1 VTAAENGTSLSAD
14 FPCGVAPFAL
24 NGAAGRIEALA
35 TCPARERK
43 PGACVAICH
52 PHPLHGGTM
61 HNKVVQTLA
70 RGFGDLGLR
79 TLRFNFRGVGASAGA
94 HDQAIGETDD
104 TVVMLEWLGAQRPQD
119 ELWLA
124 GFSFGA
130 YVAMRAAARFPVARV
145 VAVAPAVHLYDFASI
160 PAPRVPWLVIQG
172 DDDEIVPAG
181 EVHKWAEG
189 LGPLVRVVRMEG
201 TGHLFHGML
210 NELKGIIVREMG
222 K

>member
-1 VTAAENGTSLSAD
+1 MPFRRAE
-14 FPCGVAPFAL
+14 P
-24 NGAAGRIEALA
+24 GAAVPVTLPGASGNLEALIIR
-35 TCPARERK
+35 PAQERT
-43 PGACVAICH
+43 PGASAVICH

-61 HNKVVQTLA
+61 HNKVVHTLA
-70 RGFGDLGLR
+70 RAFGDLGLH

-94 HDQAIGETDD
+94 HDHAVGETDD
-104 TVVMLEWLGAQRPQD
+104 TVVMLEWLHAQRPQD

-145 VAVAPAVHLYDFASI
+145 IAVAPAVHLYDFASI

-172 DDDEIVPAG
+172 DEDEIVPAQD
-181 EVHKWAEG
+181 VHDWAAG
-189 LGPLVRVVRMEG
+189 LGPLVRTVRMEG
-201 TGHLFHGML
+201 AGHFFHGRL
-210 NELKGIIVREMG
+210 NEIREIVVREMG